1 MSEFEQQR
9 RQKLLDEDF
18 YHYFQK
24 RLNKLISR
32 VDSDMKREKDG
43 YAEFM
48 VELQYQQFCLDYTV
62 GKSCNELF
70 NKMEYIIKL
79 IKNSNDYVD
88 RYNIANP
95 DDKMMI
101 IILTEYFETETL
113 SNLLGLCILY
123 ERIDWFETIVKAV
136 DYDQEN
142 REKSIDS
149 LITMKIPDYP
159 ITEEETP
166 SELSFRNPLY
176 KAIHA
181 EKPKDTL
188 KFLDEYLRF
197 WYDGLR
203 ETGYEYIDS
212 HLNQQGDSRDCCSFV
227 GYWCFEAAA
236 VAYLKNI
243 DDSTLHRFIYYPKD
257 MVAYARSQL
266 TSQ

>member
-1 MSEFEQQR
+1 M
-9 RQKLLDEDF
+9 
-18 YHYFQK
+18 
-24 RLNKLISR
+24 
-32 VDSDMKREKDG
+32 
-43 YAEFM
+43 A
-48 VELQYQQFCLDYTV
+48 ELQYPKFSLDYTV
-62 GKSCNELF
+62 GKSCDELF
-70 NKMEYIIKL
+70 YRMEHIVKL
-79 IKNSNDYVD
+79 IKSSNDYVD

-257 MVAYARSQL
+257 MVAYARGQL
-266 TSQ
+266 TS